1 MSIGAAMMMIPH
13 MWYTCCIADAGKTW
27 DLAALPSYN
36 GKVNGRVDG
45 DPYRILKGAKNPD
58 AAFTVLS
65 YLIGPASQK
74 LLLTYGGMP
83 ARTADQDAF
92 FAAKAKQFPF
102 VTNWDVVKAGL
113 HYPDNPSGD
122 GFMPNYTEAAG
133 RMDTFWS
140 LLQNNGKLNLDD
152 EIAKMQSDLQAIF
165 DKAATK

>member
-1 MSIGAAMMMIPH
+1 MMMIPH

-45 DPYRILKGAKNPD
+45 DTYRILKGAKNPD

-92 FAAKAKQFPF
+92 FAAKGCSSRSSRTGMSSRPACTTRTTRVATASCRITPRRRLA
-102 VTNWDVVKAGL
+102 WI
-113 HYPDNPSGD
+113 PSGARSR
-122 GFMPNYTEAAG
+122 TTA
-133 RMDTFWS
+133 S
-140 LLQNNGKLNLDD
+140 
-152 EIAKMQSDLQAIF
+152 
-165 DKAATK
+165 